1 MLEQSLDV
9 EEGHDRADKIERGE
23 TAESVNS
30 KFGRKQ
36 QNDCD
41 GEEEQAGHGK
51 NGGRNGPEEDLSGPD
66 FCFLPFNGEKFAAIL
81 QGAQSRA
88 ANFSN
93 LGDETGKMIV
103 ALCHCLARLTSA
115 DLPARQ

>member
-1 MLEQSLDV
+1 
-9 EEGHDRADKIERGE
+9 
-23 TAESVNS
+23 
-30 KFGRKQ
+30 
-36 QNDCD
+36 
-41 GEEEQAGHGK
+41 
-51 NGGRNGPEEDLSGPD
+51 
-66 FCFLPFNGEKFAAIL
+66 L